1 MFAACCTQYDKVRSL
16 TQRARRRVGASCEVL
31 SARVG
36 TPFLKRELLVYL
48 CDLSGNQR
56 VPVPLC
62 EVPNWSSNTQ
72 VSVKGQ
78 VTQTAFTLL
87 SVSYPY

>member
-1 MFAACCTQYDKVRSL
+1 MRKVRSL
-16 TQRARRRVGASCEVL
+16 TQRAHQRVGASREVL

-36 TPFLKRELLVYL
+36 APFLKQELLVYL